1 MPIPHRV
8 VSFWLDSLVF
18 HDRYTEGVLMF
29 DWTKA
34 PKWANYVAMDESDI
48 WYWYEYLP
56 TLNDCGEWCAQGRI
70 RRVKYDD
77 VDYENSLERR
87 P

>member
-48 WYWYEYLP
+48 WYWYEHLP
-56 TLNDCGEWCAQGRI
+56 KLNDWGEWAARGRCK
-70 RRVKYDD
+70 RVKFNDA
-77 VDYENSLERR
+77 DYENSLERR